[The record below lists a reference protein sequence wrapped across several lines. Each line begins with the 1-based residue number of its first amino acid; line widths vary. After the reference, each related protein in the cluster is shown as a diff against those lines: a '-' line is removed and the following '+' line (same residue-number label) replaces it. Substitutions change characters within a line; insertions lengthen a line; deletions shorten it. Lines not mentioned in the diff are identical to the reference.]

1 MPPTPPAC
9 GRPRPADVV
18 NELIRALFARAG
30 GRLYGEDRAE
40 YERLV
45 TEWTIAIAA
54 ERDRPDVVE
63 AA

>member
-1 MPPTPPAC
+1 MSPDSD
-9 GRPRPADVV
+9 RPGSVRSADVV
-18 NELIRALFARAG
+18 NELIRALFQRSG

-45 TEWTIAIAA
+45 AEWTLAVAA
-54 ERDRPDVVE
+54 ERVEIVE